1 MKQVRDVPLGLII
14 SCRNLSIFF
23 LIINS
28 LWFCIFWS
36 FLFEECSVISSV
48 CIFSSFQV
56 KRRVVRKMWKEFN
69 EDGDA
74 EDGWPGCKLQIS
86 GIGSDRSSN
95 STTTSSQVSTHTL
108 VHKALHILLQ
118 MLQIVIFS
126 PKRFLTVT
134 RAFKHFRR
142 RNRFGKKCFR

>member
-1 MKQVRDVPLGLII
+1 MVISEFRGHSWIKITMKQVRDVPLGLII

-48 CIFSSFQV
+48 SIFSSFQV

-95 STTTSSQVSTHTL
+95 STTTSSQVSTYT
-108 VHKALHILLQ
+108 
-118 MLQIVIFS
+118 FS
-126 PKRFLTVT
+126 AQSFTFTFTDVANCHFLSRT
-134 RAFKHFRR
+134 FF
-142 RNRFGKKCFR
+142 NCY